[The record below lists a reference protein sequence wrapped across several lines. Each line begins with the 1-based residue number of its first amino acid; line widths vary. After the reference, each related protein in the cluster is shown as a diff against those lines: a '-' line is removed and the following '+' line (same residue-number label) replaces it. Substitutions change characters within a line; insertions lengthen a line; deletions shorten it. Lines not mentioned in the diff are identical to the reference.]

1 MSTAIARFAPIG
13 AVAGVLG
20 YLCWPYLDDPAKPPP
35 SKANKAAALTADL
48 LSPPAAA
55 DLTRNIFESAAAPSA
70 PPPTVDTS
78 SPQVTEPV
86 AEKPSDS
93 VTTAPDSLVLSG
105 TFVRGKNRVALINDA
120 LYAAGDQIPAAIVNS
135 QGCRVK
141 SVEVD
146 RVLLDIDGRQAELVY
161 RDLLASTAE
170 TLTSAGGATD
180 EPERSATSSPSAAQP
195 AKSPAK

>member
-1 MSTAIARFAPIG
+1 
-13 AVAGVLG
+13 VAGVLG

-35 SKANKAAALTADL
+35 SKANKAAELTADL

-55 DLTRNIFESAAAPSA
+55 DLSRNIFESAQAPGTSPA
-70 PPPTVDTS
+70 PTVRTS
-78 SPQVTEPV
+78 SPQS
-86 AEKPSDS
+86 AESAAKKPDETT
-93 VTTAPDSLVLSG
+93 TTAPDSLVLSG

-120 LYAAGDQIPAAIVNS
+120 LYAAGDPIPAAIVS
-135 QGCRVK
+135 AAGCRVK

-170 TLTSAGGATD
+170 TLAGVSADGAA
-180 EPERSATSSPSAAQP
+180 PATPRPASSTPSAPQP
-195 AKSPAK
+195 PNSKAK